1 MIIIIRLSCFYLY
14 KFQAFADHQAKVM
27 ETTQR
32 IKVSRGQIESLKLE
46 CVKSQV
52 AEKELKSLPGEIRL
66 YESLGRL

>member
-1 MIIIIRLSCFYLY
+1 
-14 KFQAFADHQAKVM
+14 M

-52 AEKELKSLPGEIRL
+52 AEKELKSLPGEVRL
-66 YESLGRL
+66 YESLGRLWVHITSKNECHVM